1 MLASVLVGV
10 LLSVAPAGDAAPVG
24 DGAGEQSPEVEP
36 PAPKLDHLPAQP
48 EQEHEPGL
56 GGSEDVQPA
65 GGEQPAGE
73 QPAGEQPAGEQ
84 PAIEP
89 GATTPPGEGQG
100 PEIPESDE
108 EDPNY
113 AELDAAIARTEDL
126 PYFPTA
132 ARKSAVR
139 RNNDVLVRPFRKPVY
154 TVAAAARLGVLI
166 GRQQV
171 VQPIG
176 WGVAMHLRLHFL
188 PVVKSRFGVEIQG
201 GHSRFQERRDY
212 ESFTGNQLTRITL
225 LTHTDFGAGPSVQIP
240 LGAVYLQAG
249 ASAGVSVST
258 LLRPISADSTEDE
271 LISETDF
278 LLRGGMSL
286 GVPILNRHGLSLGV
300 GVQHVFS
307 NREVA
312 VDPTVTDGDK
322 ATPFSTWLDSF
333 LAYQVWF

>member
-10 LLSVAPAGDAAPVG
+10 LLSVAPPGDAAPAG
-24 DGAGEQSPEVEP
+24 DGAGENASPELQP
-36 PAPKLDHLPAQP
+36 PAPTLDQLPPQP
-48 EQEHEPGL
+48 EQEPGL
-56 GGSEDVQPA
+56 GESEDVQPA
-65 GGEQPAGE
+65 DGEQPSTEPDE
-73 QPAGEQPAGEQ
+73 QAV
-84 PAIEP
+84 EP
-89 GATTPPGEGQG
+89 GGTTPPGEAQG

-108 EDPNY
+108 ENPNY
-113 AELDAAIARTEDL
+113 AELDAAIARAEDL

-139 RNNDVLVRPFRKPVY
+139 RNNDVMVRPFRKPVY
-154 TVAAAARLGVLI
+154 TVAAAARLGALI
-166 GRQQV
+166 GRQRV

-188 PVVKSRFGVEIQG
+188 PVVKSRFGVEIHG

-240 LGAVYLQAG
+240 LGAVFLQAG
-249 ASAGVSVST
+249 ATAGVSVST

-278 LLRGGMSL
+278 LLRGGLSL
-286 GVPILNRHGLSLGV
+286 GVPILNRHGLTIGV

-312 VDPTVTDGDK
+312 IDPTATDSGK
-322 ATPFSTWLDSF
+322 ATPFSTWLETF
-333 LAYQVWF
+333 LGYQVWF